1 MIENITT
8 NEIIA
13 IKHWTSSSPQKF
25 YRNIKEVAQNKYLNK
40 EYLLCDESIKWFE
53 SLENMFLKYNDNT
66 SNYKEIF
73 RADIIENEN
82 DKKFNDK
89 ELFESF
95 CEKFKIN
102 ESFQMDEII
111 CSFSA
116 SKDKALET
124 AKLNDKYKNKTTPI
138 VMYILEK
145 RLTKYLY
152 IAPFSCIEE
161 EEEILTLGLKNF
173 KVIDIKK
180 FDNNYVE
187 IYIDEIK

>member
-13 IKHWTSSSPQKF
+13 IKHWTSSSSQKF

-40 EYLLCDESIKWFE
+40 QHLLCDESVKWFE
-53 SLENMFLKYNDNT
+53 SLENMFLIYEDNT
-66 SNYKEIF
+66 SNYKQIF
-73 RADIIENEN
+73 RADIIENKDDE
-82 DKKFNDK
+82 KLSEK

-95 CEKFKIN
+95 CEKFRIN
-102 ESFQMDEII
+102 ESFQMDDII

-116 SKDKALET
+116 LKHESLKA